1 VTFVVAES
9 QEGGWNFMK
18 ILIFGVLLLLVLIA
32 ISTYNSLVVKRNRVK
47 NSWAQIDVQLK
58 KRFDMVPNLVETVKG
73 YAKHEAGTLEAIIKA
88 RNQYISASTPE
99 EMMNANTE
107 MTGALSR
114 LFALA
119 ESYPDLKANTN
130 FMELQKELSEL
141 EEKIAYARQFYNDTV
156 LMYNNAIQVVP
167 ANIIAS
173 LFGFREEPYFKA
185 DEAERLNVK
194 VQF

>member
-1 VTFVVAES
+1 
-9 QEGGWNFMK
+9 MR
-18 ILIFGVLLLLVLIA
+18 ILIFGVLLLLVLIT

-58 KRFDMVPNLVETVKG
+58 KRFDLVPNLVETVKG
-73 YAKHEAGTLEAIIKA
+73 YAKHEAETLEAIIKA
-88 RNQYISASTPE
+88 RNQYISANTPE
-99 EMMNANTE
+99 EMMKANTE

-130 FMELQKELSEL
+130 FMELQNELSEL

-185 DEAERLNVK
+185 DEAERQNVK

>member
-1 VTFVVAES
+1 
-9 QEGGWNFMK
+9 MR
-18 ILIFGVLLLLVLIA
+18 ILIFGVLLLLVLFT
-32 ISTYNSLVVKRNRVK
+32 ISTYNSLVVKRNRAK

-58 KRFDMVPNLVETVKG
+58 KRFDLVPNLVETVKG

-88 RNQYISASTPE
+88 RNQYISANTPE
-99 EMMNANTE
+99 EMMKANTE

-130 FMELQKELSEL
+130 YMELQNELSEL

-185 DEAERLNVK
+185 DEAERQNVK

>member
-1 VTFVVAES
+1 
-9 QEGGWNFMK
+9 MP
-18 ILIFGVLLLLVLIA
+18 ILIFVVLLLLVLFG
-32 ISTYNSLVVKRNRVK
+32 ISSYNGLIVKRNRVK
-47 NSWAQIDVQLK
+47 NAWAQIDVQLK
-58 KRFDMVPNLVETVKG
+58 KRFDLVPNLVETVKG
-73 YAKHEAGTLEAIIKA
+73 YAKHEAGTLEAVVKA
-88 RNQYISASTPE
+88 RNQYISAGNPE
-99 EMMNANTE
+99 EMMKANTE

-130 FMELQKELSEL
+130 FMELQGELSEL

-173 LFGFREEPYFKA
+173 LFRFQEEPYFKA
-185 DEAERLNVK
+185 DEAERQNVQ

>member
-1 VTFVVAES
+1 MEFIIFVV
-9 QEGGWNFMK
+9 
-18 ILIFGVLLLLVLIA
+18 LLVIVLFL
-32 ISTYNSLVVKRNRVK
+32 ISTYNGLIVKRNRVK
-47 NSWAQIDVQLK
+47 NAWAQIDVQLK
-58 KRFDMVPNLVETVKG
+58 KRFDLIPNLVETVKG
-73 YAKHEAGTLEAIIKA
+73 YAKHEASTLEAVVKA
-88 RNQYISASTPE
+88 RNQYISAGTPE

-130 FMELQKELSEL
+130 FMELQGELTQV

-156 LMYNNAIQVVP
+156 MIFNNAIQVVP
-167 ANIIAS
+167 SNIVAS
-173 LFGFREEPYFKA
+173 VFGFKEEPYFKA
-185 DEAERLNVK
+185 DESERQNVK

>member
-1 VTFVVAES
+1 
-9 QEGGWNFMK
+9 MP
-18 ILIFGVLLLLVLIA
+18 ILIFVVLLLLVLFG
-32 ISTYNSLVVKRNRVK
+32 ISSYNGLIVKRNRVK
-47 NSWAQIDVQLK
+47 NAWAQIDVQLK
-58 KRFDMVPNLVETVKG
+58 KRFDLVPNLVETVKG
-73 YAKHEAGTLEAIIKA
+73 YTKHESGTLEAVVKA
-88 RNQYISASTPE
+88 RNQYISAGNPE
-99 EMMNANTE
+99 EMMKANTE

-130 FMELQKELSEL
+130 FMELQGELSEL

-173 LFGFREEPYFKA
+173 LFRFQEEPYFKA
-185 DEAERLNVK
+185 DEAERQNVQ

>member
-1 VTFVVAES
+1 MS
-9 QEGGWNFMK
+9 
-18 ILIFGVLLLLVLIA
+18 IIIFAVLLLLILFA
-32 ISTYNSLVVKRNRVK
+32 ISTYNSLVVKRNRVR

-58 KRFDMVPNLVETVKG
+58 KRFDLVPNLVETVKG
-73 YAKHEAGTLEAIIKA
+73 YAKHEAGTLEAVVKA
-88 RNQYISASTPE
+88 RNQYISAGTPE
-99 EMMNANTE
+99 EMMKANTE

-130 FMELQKELSEL
+130 FIELQGELSEL

-156 LMYNNAIQVVP
+156 MIFNNAIQMVP
-167 ANIIAS
+167 SNIIAG

-185 DEAERLNVK
+185 EETERQNVK

>member
-1 VTFVVAES
+1 
-9 QEGGWNFMK
+9 MK
-18 ILIFGVLLLLVLIA
+18 
-32 ISTYNSLVVKRNRVK
+32 
-47 NSWAQIDVQLK
+47 
-58 KRFDMVPNLVETVKG
+58 
-73 YAKHEAGTLEAIIKA
+73 
-88 RNQYISASTPE
+88 
-99 EMMNANTE
+99 ANTE

-130 FMELQKELSEL
+130 FMELQGELSDL
-141 EEKIAYARQFYNDTV
+141 EDKIAYARQFYNDTV

-185 DEAERLNVK
+185 DESERQNVK

>member
-1 VTFVVAES
+1 M
-9 QEGGWNFMK
+9 MK
-18 ILIFGVLLLLVLIA
+18 
-32 ISTYNSLVVKRNRVK
+32 
-47 NSWAQIDVQLK
+47 
-58 KRFDMVPNLVETVKG
+58 
-73 YAKHEAGTLEAIIKA
+73 
-88 RNQYISASTPE
+88 
-99 EMMNANTE
+99 ANTE
-107 MTGALSR
+107 MTGALGR

-130 FMELQKELSEL
+130 FMELQGELSDL
-141 EEKIAYARQFYNDTV
+141 EDKIAYARQFYNDTV

-185 DEAERLNVK
+185 DESERQNVK

>member
-1 VTFVVAES
+1 
-9 QEGGWNFMK
+9 MP
-18 ILIFGVLLLLVLIA
+18 ILIFVVLLLLVLFG
-32 ISTYNSLVVKRNRVK
+32 ISSYNGLIVKRNRVK
-47 NSWAQIDVQLK
+47 NAWAQIDVQLK
-58 KRFDMVPNLVETVKG
+58 KRFDLVPNLVETVKG
-73 YAKHEAGTLEAIIKA
+73 YAKHESGTLEAVVKA
-88 RNQYISASTPE
+88 RNQYISAGNPE
-99 EMMNANTE
+99 EMMKANTE

-130 FMELQKELSEL
+130 FMELQGELSEL

-173 LFGFREEPYFKA
+173 LFRFQEEPYFKA
-185 DEAERLNVK
+185 DEAERQNVQ

>member
-1 VTFVVAES
+1 
-9 QEGGWNFMK
+9 MK
-18 ILIFGVLLLLVLIA
+18 IVIFGVLLLLVLIT

-58 KRFDMVPNLVETVKG
+58 KRFDLVPNLVETVKG
-73 YAKHEAGTLEAIIKA
+73 YAKHESETLEAVVKA
-88 RNQYISASTPE
+88 RNQYISAGTPE
-99 EMMNANTE
+99 EMMKANTE
-107 MTGALSR
+107 MTGALGR

-130 FMELQKELSEL
+130 FMELQGELSDL
-141 EEKIAYARQFYNDTV
+141 EDKIAYARQFYNDTV

-185 DEAERLNVK
+185 DESERQNVK